1 MSVYKIHENAKNY
14 LNVFLEEEKKDSA
27 FRYKLYKDDIKDI
40 KIYAKEKHVSHLDE
54 EELIADVN
62 KRIERSQREVL
73 ELQDFIEGPLTWT
86 ESEKKPFRIN
96 RDIDLKLHGKP
107 IEDNIYLYNN
117 NFYYVKGPYSE
128 QEKELLV
135 MECFDRDRRKFERLT
150 NRFEKQ
156 IETRNERPRIPESV
170 RIDVWRRDQGKCA
183 KCGSRE
189 KLEYDHIVPI
199 SKGGS
204 NTTRNIELLC
214 ENCNRQ
220 KGSNIQ

>member
-14 LNVFLEEEKKDSA
+14 LKVFLEKEKKDSA
-27 FRYKLYKDDIKDI
+27 RMCKYYRDEIKKDRSSSWEKGQIK
-40 KIYAKEKHVSHLDE
+40 KY
-54 EELIADVN
+54 
-62 KRIERSQREVL
+62 QREVS
-73 ELQDFIEGPLTWT
+73 ELQDLVEDPSTWT

-96 RDIDLKLHGKP
+96 RDIHLKLHGKP
-107 IEDNIYLYNN
+107 IKDNIYLYNN

-214 ENCNRQ
+214 ESCNRQ